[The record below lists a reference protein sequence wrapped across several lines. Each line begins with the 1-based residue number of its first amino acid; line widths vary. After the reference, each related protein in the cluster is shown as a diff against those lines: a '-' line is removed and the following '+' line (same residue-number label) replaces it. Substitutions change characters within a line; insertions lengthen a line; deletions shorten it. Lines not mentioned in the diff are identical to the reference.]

1 MSEWNDQQLDAL
13 MRAHLSSELD
23 GQSGRAEAV
32 FLRHLARPRA
42 VAPSAEDAAAPA
54 ARRRNGSPGH
64 VNRFR
69 GWTLTFAGAALAAS
83 IAAFAAAPALF
94 QNGPANVQ
102 DPRTGH
108 QPPSVAAS
116 GSDDGFYRT
125 EEHPLLQYVH
135 SRTWDEGTVV
145 LDGAIPA
152 RRLRQQWLE
161 RTDFYDPREG
171 VRKEIMVPREDIRY
185 VEMDTY

>member
-23 GQSGRAEAV
+23 GQAGRAEAA
-32 FLRHLARPRA
+32 FLRHLAAPRA
-42 VAPSAEDAAAPA
+42 AGPA
-54 ARRRNGSPGH
+54 ALEERPADPSGRRTNGRPGH

-83 IAAFAAAPALF
+83 IAALAAAPALF
-94 QNGPANVQ
+94 PQ
-102 DPRTGH
+102 DPATGPGPGRTQH
-108 QPPSVAAS
+108 PPTVANS
-116 GSDDGFYRT
+116 GDGFYRT

-145 LDGAIPA
+145 LEGHRPA
-152 RRLRQQWLE
+152 RRVRHEWLE
-161 RTDFYDPREG
+161 RTHYFDPQEG
-171 VRKEIMVPREDIRY
+171 VRKEIMIPREDIRY
-185 VEMDTY
+185 IELDTY